1 METQAGQPQDKTGP
15 SLWSVF
21 VVGGGGGGLSP
32 LPRSPSL
39 LVSVYENCTDSRRPA
54 ERRPCVSIVTVTMAP
69 EAWIQLPAPL
79 RP

>member
-21 VVGGGGGGLSP
+21 VGGGVSLTTTKIPLSAGF
-32 LPRSPSL
+32 SL
-39 LVSVYENCTDSRRPA
+39 RKLHRSRRPA

-69 EAWIQLPAPL
+69 EAWI
-79 RP
+79 